1 MAIDFKNATYQGVG
15 TGYTDVYT
23 CPGTAK
29 SSIIVGMTI
38 ANVESTSIP
47 ITVEVRVEDLSATT
61 FTRIIAPDTPIEV
74 GSTLVVA
81 GGNQKIVLEA
91 GDKIQ
96 VASSDTNSAD
106 VVISAL
112 ELS

>member
-1 MAIDFKNATYQGVG
+1 MSIEFKNKTTQGIG
-15 TGYTDVYT
+15 TGFTDVYT
-23 CPGTAK
+23 CPGSAK
-29 SSIIVGMTI
+29 SAIVFGMTI

-47 ITVEVRVEDLSATT
+47 ITVEARIEDLSSTT
-61 FTRIIAPDTPIEV
+61 YTHIVAPDTPIEV
-74 GSTLVVA
+74 GASLVPA
-81 GGNQKIVLEA
+81 GGIQKIVLEP

-96 VASSDTNSAD
+96 VSCSETSGAD